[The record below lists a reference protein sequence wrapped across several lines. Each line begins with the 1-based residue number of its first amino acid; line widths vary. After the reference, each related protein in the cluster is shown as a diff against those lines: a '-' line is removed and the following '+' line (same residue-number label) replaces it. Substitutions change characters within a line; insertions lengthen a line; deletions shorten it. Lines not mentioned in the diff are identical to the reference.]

1 MIDTAKLKSQ
11 FELRLIELG
20 AAVERREADFSE
32 PLDADFAEQA
42 NQLEDLEASEAMEVA
57 HIQEG
62 RQIRAALQ
70 RIADG
75 SYGTCANC
83 GATIAPARLQALPT
97 ATLCINCAP

>member
-1 MIDTAKLKSQ
+1 MIDTAKLKAQ
-11 FELRLIELG
+11 LEQRLIELG
-20 AAVERREADFSE
+20 AAVEQREADFAQ

-42 NQLEDLEASEAMEVA
+42 NQLEELETSEAMEAA
-57 HIQEG
+57 HIHEAL
-62 RQIRAALQ
+62 QIRAALQ

-75 SYGTCANC
+75 TYGICANC

>member
-1 MIDTAKLKSQ
+1 MTDHSTLKAQ
-11 FELRLIELG
+11 LERRLTELG
-20 AAVERREADFSE
+20 AAVDRLEADFSA
-32 PLDADFAEQA
+32 PLEADFAEQA

-57 HIQEG
+57 HIQEA

-70 RIADG
+70 RIEDG

-83 GATIAPARLQALPT
+83 GAPIAPARLKALPT